1 MTREEEI
8 AHTWKNRDLI
18 ITQKTNAIKHA
29 DVVIFKQLSNDL
41 PDKDN
46 ANKAEVEV
54 IIDNPNPTVLSA
66 KLVINTTNLI
76 DSHMDCHIPNIW
88 KKSLSETKQLLLL
101 QEHEMEFD
109 KIIADSLVDDFKAY
123 TKTIAWSELGYDY
136 QGFTEALIFD
146 VKIKKD
152 VNEFMFNLYKNGRIS
167 QHSVGMRYIKIF
179 MCVNSNEPDYSSEK
193 ANWDKYYPQVANK
206 EVADEKGYFWAVTEA
221 KVIEGSAVVKGSNY
235 CTPVMQIEIEDKSE
249 PIPPITQPENKE
261 QIEEPTEVV
270 TIQEEVQ
277 TKAIEPKKSIFNYL

>member
-1 MTREEEI
+1 M
-8 AHTWKNRDLI
+8 
-18 ITQKTNAIKHA
+18 
-29 DVVIFKQLSNDL
+29 
-41 PDKDN
+41 
-46 ANKAEVEV
+46 
-54 IIDNPNPTVLSA
+54 
-66 KLVINTTNLI
+66 
-76 DSHMDCHIPNIW
+76 
-88 KKSLSETKQLLLL
+88 LLL

-109 KIIADSLVDDFKAY
+109 KIIADSLVDEFKAY
-123 TKTIAWSELGYDY
+123 TKTLAWSELGYDY

-152 VNEFMFNLYKNGRIS
+152 VNEFMFNLYKNGRVS

-179 MCVNSNEPDYSSEK
+179 MCVDSNEPMYSSEK

-235 CTPVMQIEIEDKSE
+235 CTPVMQMEIEDKSE
-249 PIPPITQPENKE
+249 PIPPITQPENKG